1 MELLDSPRRPPE
13 DFLLLLVMVLT
24 GIFLAMA
31 VLQAAFPHAF
41 AAFWDALVRAWG
53 DIQAFAWSY
62 FLLSSIFYRTA
73 GPALK
78 GKKRGDRMENLKT
91 RAFGKFVSLIPEGIK
106 ARLIAIE
113 KKIKEVIEE

>member
-1 MELLDSPRRPPE
+1 MELLNSPRRPPE
-13 DFLLLLVMVLT
+13 ETFPIAVLVLT
-24 GIFLAMA
+24 
-31 VLQAAFPHAF
+31 AAFMPLALIQLADPHALGIL
-41 AAFWDALVRAWG
+41 WQALIRAWG
-53 DIQAFAWSY
+53 DIQAFAWTF
-62 FLLSSIFYRTA
+62 FLSTIFYRTA

-91 RAFGKFVSLIPEGIK
+91 RAFGKFVSLISEGIK